1 MSKVDEI
8 EVPFVENI
16 FEGDEENLM
25 LKNFIDT
32 NIRKEEEKIEIEDFM
47 PVIDSKIIIY
57 LILKIL
63 IK

>member
-1 MSKVDEI
+1 LSKVDEI

-32 NIRKEEEKIEIEDFM
+32 NIKKEEEKFEIEDFM
-47 PVIDSKIIIY
+47 PSKTFGKY
-57 LILKIL
+57 FGERFSMKF
-63 IK
+63 

>member
-1 MSKVDEI
+1 LSKVDEI
-8 EVPFVENI
+8 EVPFVEDI

-57 LILKIL
+57 LILKF
-63 IK
+63 

>member
-8 EVPFVENI
+8 EVPFVEDI

-57 LILKIL
+57 LILKF
-63 IK
+63 